1 MGEWVTIGVLVEKSP
16 IRMSQSPSDLIEE
29 EDDEESDEEEE
40 AANSD
45 SSQQQT
51 QNKKRKRGGKG
62 KQTNSRP
69 RKFISFKFIDLG
81 HGSYSSTSNSITSNV
96 SSSGRN
102 SLRGDSVLNL
112 IMFEASRSSRG
123 TSDNLGN
130 RGGISETVYTGGSG
144 GAFEK
149 WAKETEGAVVA
160 IVNPRI
166 LPLQKVS
173 LVRDRYPLLEI
184 EN

>member
-1 MGEWVTIGVLVEKSP
+1 MEKSP

-29 EDDEESDEEEE
+29 EEDEEESDDDE
-40 AANSD
+40 ANSD

-51 QNKKRKRGGKG
+51 QNKKRKRG

-96 SSSGRN
+96 SSGRN

-173 LVRDRYPLLEI
+173 LVRDIQLRVEMR
-184 EN
+184 